1 MVTDWKE
8 AMAILE
14 KNRDWKGA
22 IQLLQKAEN
31 NDLDLY
37 LRVMFL
43 IAFYLVEGQ
52 YSSEDYLHISS
63 SLKDIYNKASFK
75 FSENSQFLF
84 FTAIIMYIGEW
95 YFGIDDIEIVN
106 KMLKK
111 ASESETNNTLY
122 KWAYYS
128 YIDQRLEINT
138 ELKLRFSEQ
147 LLFNEPEYI
156 NLLKTKGLL
165 GEYILST
172 LETVYVDLKTKK
184 ATD

>member
-8 AMAILE
+8 AITILE

-22 IQLLQKAEN
+22 IQLLQNSEM

-43 IAFYLVEGQ
+43 LAFYLAEEQ
-52 YSSEDYLHISS
+52 YSSDEYISIS
-63 SLKDIYNKASFK
+63 NSLKDIYNKASIK

-84 FTAIIMYIGEW
+84 FTAIIMYLGEW

-106 KMLKK
+106 QMLKK
-111 ASESETNNTLY
+111 ASEIERFNTLY
-122 KWAYYS
+122 KWGYYS
-128 YIDQRLEINT
+128 LIDQRLEINK
-138 ELKLRFSEQ
+138 ELKLKLSEQ
-147 LLFNEPEYI
+147 ILFNEPVYV
-156 NLLKTKGLL
+156 NLLKTMGLL

-172 LETVYVDLKTKK
+172 LETVYEDLKSNT